1 MRSEFKD
8 YYLVL
13 GVSKNATSD
22 EINMAFRR
30 LSRKY
35 HPDISA
41 DEMAEEK
48 YQEIIETY
56 EVLSDDKKRREY
68 DLNYDYLK
76 SKKDSKEDYTSKND
90 SGKNYTDEDIRRLR
104 IIKIKEQVLEA
115 LKKAHK
121 LFSKTK
127 N

>member
-13 GVSKNATSD
+13 DVSKNATSD

-41 DEMAEEK
+41 DEMVEEK

-76 SKKDSKEDYTSKND
+76 SKRTLKKIILVKMIKE
-90 SGKNYTDEDIRRLR
+90 R
-104 IIKIKEQVLEA
+104 IIRMKI
-115 LKKAHK
+115 
-121 LFSKTK
+121 
-127 N
+127 

>member
-1 MRSEFKD
+1 M
-8 YYLVL
+8 VL
-13 GVSKNATSD
+13 DVSKNATSD

-41 DEMAEEK
+41 DEMVEEK

-68 DLNYDYLK
+68 DLNYVFEKQRTLK
-76 SKKDSKEDYTSKND
+76 K
-90 SGKNYTDEDIRRLR
+90 
-104 IIKIKEQVLEA
+104 IILVKMIKERVIRM
-115 LKKAHK
+115 KI
-121 LFSKTK
+121 
-127 N
+127 

>member
-13 GVSKNATSD
+13 DVSKNATSD

-68 DLNYDYLK
+68 DLNYVFEK
-76 SKKDSKEDYTSKND
+76 QKGSKKDYTGKND
-90 SGKNYTDEDIRRLR
+90 
-104 IIKIKEQVLEA
+104 
-115 LKKAHK
+115 
-121 LFSKTK
+121 
-127 N
+127 

>member
-13 GVSKNATSD
+13 DVSKNATLD

-48 YQEIIETY
+48 YQ
-56 EVLSDDKKRREY
+56 DK
-68 DLNYDYLK
+68 N
-76 SKKDSKEDYTSKND
+76 
-90 SGKNYTDEDIRRLR
+90 
-104 IIKIKEQVLEA
+104 
-115 LKKAHK
+115 
-121 LFSKTK
+121 
-127 N
+127 

>member
-13 GVSKNATSD
+13 DVSKNATLD
-22 EINMAFRR
+22 EINVAFRR

-41 DEMAEEK
+41 DEMVEEK

-68 DLNYDYLK
+68 DLNYVFEK
-76 SKKDSKEDYTSKND
+76 QKDSKKDYTSKND
-90 SGKNYTDEDIRRLR
+90 
-104 IIKIKEQVLEA
+104 
-115 LKKAHK
+115 
-121 LFSKTK
+121 
-127 N
+127 